1 MPIASAHAT
10 DALSRYRI
18 PGLILAIAVIV
29 IVPFALSTLASRAS
43 LAAQEALVHT
53 HEVEAAIAVLAAD
66 VRNTESA
73 ALGQAFGVDIRLLSE
88 RINYSRPRI
97 DPQLDKLAELTSDN
111 PVQQRLLGE
120 LRTLLELRMAEVYRV
135 LDTGA
140 VPTQE
145 ELELM
150 LTRYPIHGLVD
161 QINAEELRL
170 LDERRSEAR
179 TAERRAR
186 LVSNA
191 GLALQLALLALLA
204 WFGLR
209 EGARR
214 ISAERD
220 SRLASGRATVMLDTV
235 REPIALLDGANRVL
249 MYNAAF
255 AELYGVDE
263 DSRGEPLTGIGDGAW
278 DDPAVLRRLTDVL
291 ARDRELWDF
300 QVNQRT
306 AGDIER
312 VMLLSARRMSLPDSD
327 EHAVLMTAADISP
340 QVIQER
346 QIRELNRQLEGKVEQ
361 VSDVNRELEAFSYSV
376 SHDLRAPLRHI
387 AGFADK
393 LGKQLG
399 ADADEK
405 ASHYIGVISES
416 AKRMS
421 ALIDDLLVYS
431 RLGRSA
437 LRLQMVDVQS
447 MVNDT
452 RALLDSNAHEED
464 PDRAIEW
471 DIQQMPVVVADENM
485 LRQVWLNLLGNAVK
499 YSVGAN
505 PSRIAIAHALRE
517 DGSHHFSVA
526 DNGAGFDMKY
536 AGKLFGV
543 FQRLH
548 APSEFPGTGIG
559 LASVRR
565 VLGRHGGRIWAE
577 SEPGKGATFHFI
589 LPATGDIQTNPE
601 PGHDPSANHPAG

>member
-1 MPIASAHAT
+1 MPIATT
-10 DALSRYRI
+10 DASDATARYRL
-18 PGLILAIAVIV
+18 PGLIVAIVVIV
-29 IVPFALSTLASRAS
+29 IVPFALNAIASRAS
-43 LAAQEALVHT
+43 TRAQEALVHA
-53 HEVEAAIAVLAAD
+53 HEVEAGIAGLASD

-73 ALGQAFGVDIRLLSE
+73 ALGQAFGVDLELLRE
-88 RINYSRPRI
+88 RIEYSRPRI
-97 DPQLDKLAELTSDN
+97 EPQLDRLEELTSEH

-120 LRTLLELRMAEVYRV
+120 LRSMLRLRMAEVYRS
-135 LDTGA
+135 LDTGVA
-140 VPTQE
+140 LTAADVE
-145 ELELM
+145 RM
-150 LTRYPIHGLVD
+150 LTRFPIHDLVD
-161 QINAEELRL
+161 QITAEERQL
-170 LDERRSEAR
+170 LEQRRIEAR
-179 TAERRAR
+179 AADRRAR
-186 LVSNA
+186 LVSGA

-204 WFGLR
+204 VYGLR
-209 EGARR
+209 EGVRR
-214 ISAERD
+214 VSAERD

-235 REPIALLDGANRVL
+235 REPIALLDESNRVL

-255 AELYGVDE
+255 AELYGVEE
-263 DSRGEPLTGIGDGAW
+263 DSRGEPLTAFGGGAW
-278 DDPAVLRRLTDVL
+278 DEPGVLRRLTDVL

-300 QVNQRT
+300 QVSQRT
-306 AGDIER
+306 ADDVER

-327 EHAVLMTAADISP
+327 DHAVLLTAADISP

-464 PDRAIEW
+464 PDREIDW

-499 YSVGAN
+499 YSVGAS
-505 PSRIAIAHALRE
+505 PSRIVIAHVLRE

-601 PGHDPSANHPAG
+601 SRT